1 MEVAAVAAAA
11 GTGAPGGGDAGMDS
25 RLDQETAQWLRWDKV
40 RGPSG
45 PGAPGGGA
53 GSPLLWRVEV
63 LLLLP
68 AGPSGSCPKVK
79 GRPPGLVGVAG
90 LWPIRSWPGK
100 VVPEP
105 NLPSGEPG
113 ASRAPGASS
122 DRVPATLPEGSP
134 SAVGGASPS
143 DPDLFPL
150 FLRLLG
156 TWQSGIP
163 GRLVANIGA
172 FRWACLA
179 SGFFPRSLTLLGR
192 RWGAPGHSTLAF
204 HSLRCWRRDPAPD
217 TIPSLLSNLGVS
229 LPICSVSC
237 TCLHSWKFPLALF
250 C

>member
-1 MEVAAVAAAA
+1 MAAAA

-122 DRVPATLPEGSP
+122 DRVPATLPEGLALCRRRCIP
-134 SAVGGASPS
+134 QRPRFVPPVPQAPG
-143 DPDLFPL
+143 DLAERHSRALGCQYWCFPL
-150 FLRLLG
+150 GPLG
-156 TWQSGIP
+156 FWLFSQVSDFAGKKMGSPWTQ
-163 GRLVANIGA
+163 
-172 FRWACLA
+172 
-179 SGFFPRSLTLLGR
+179 
-192 RWGAPGHSTLAF
+192 H
-204 HSLRCWRRDPAPD
+204 
-217 TIPSLLSNLGVS
+217 PSFS
-229 LPICSVSC
+229 LPEVLEEGPSSRH
-237 TCLHSWKFPLALF
+237 HSQSPF
-250 C
+250 